1 MSPTRLRLVGLL
13 LVFSYATFIV
23 WLYATEPRSLA
34 ELRGGVAVTIGA
46 YSIDRASFEEGLR
59 LFRNDQFVAARS
71 AFARA
76 DPGQRDPT
84 TQFYIAYSFL
94 RQGWGR
100 LYHDDVLYRE
110 GLRTLERAV
119 AVSPTGQVRVDDT
132 ALALRTTDELKAEL
146 ERGLGREMPDLN
158 RLRGARP

>member
-1 MSPTRLRLVGLL
+1 MSPTRLRLIGLV
-13 LVFSYATFIV
+13 LVLSYATLIV
-23 WLYATEPRSLA
+23 WLYVTQPPSLA
-34 ELRGGVAVTIGA
+34 QLRGGVAVTVGA
-46 YSIDRASFEEGLR
+46 YSIDRVSFDEGLR

-76 DPGQRDPT
+76 DPAQRDPM

-100 LYHDDVLYRE
+100 LYADDALYRE
-110 GLRTLERAV
+110 GLRALERAV
-119 AVSPTGQVRVDDT
+119 AVSSTGHVRVEDA
-132 ALALRTTDELKAEL
+132 ALALKTTDELKAEL